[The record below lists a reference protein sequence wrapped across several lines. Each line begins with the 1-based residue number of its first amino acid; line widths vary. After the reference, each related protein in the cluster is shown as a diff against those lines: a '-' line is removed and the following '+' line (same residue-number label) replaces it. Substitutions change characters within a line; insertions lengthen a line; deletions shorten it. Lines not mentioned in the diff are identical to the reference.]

1 MPPPSHGIYFE
12 DAQFEFFLQTLSG
25 KVVPIEARD
34 ETTTAE
40 IAAGICE
47 KLGIAESLQRIIFR
61 GTVIY
66 DGFERGRG
74 RDCPIWTME
83 EVSRNCSSSFLN
95 VAMLMIGV
103 DWDWTYFDCAAVY
116 CQYGT
121 SVTLTVGLDLQSK
134 GTFHNLMH

>member
-1 MPPPSHGIYFE
+1 MSPPSHGIYFE

-83 EVSRNCSSSFLN
+83 EVSRNCFSSFR
-95 VAMLMIGV
+95 V
-103 DWDWTYFDCAAVY
+103 WQC
-116 CQYGT
+116 
-121 SVTLTVGLDLQSK
+121 
-134 GTFHNLMH
+134 